1 MSRPI
6 TSRGTLCSLVAGIA
20 LLVALPGEGRAQSP
34 STSSGQAYPAK
45 PVRFLVSF
53 SAGSGTDTI
62 GRIVAGGMSQALGQQ
77 LVVENRAG
85 AAGNI
90 GAEIAAKSPP
100 DGYTLFLVNMGH
112 AANVTLYQ
120 KLPYD
125 LVRDFAPVTQLASSP
140 SIIVVHPSLPVKSVG
155 ELVKLAKAKPG
166 AIHYGSGGI
175 GTPTFVAGELF
186 KGHAGV
192 DLLHVPYKSGG
203 EAIIGVMTGEVPLY
217 FSPLSTALPLVQ
229 QGRLRALAVT
239 TAKRLP
245 QLPEYPTVAES
256 GYPGF
261 QAGNWY
267 GLLVPAKTPKDTIAT
282 IRNAAIKAMNDPAV
296 NKRMID
302 LGYVIIGDQPEEFAA
317 HIRSEIASLAKI
329 LKGLRA
335 GG

>member
-1 MSRPI
+1 MKLFR
-6 TSRGTLCSLVAGIA
+6 LVASA
-20 LLVALPGEGRAQSP
+20 LALFCFVWHSAAWA
-34 STSSGQAYPAK
+34 QAYPAK
-45 PVRFLVSF
+45 PIRFLVPF

-77 LVVENRAG
+77 LIVENRAG

-90 GAEIAAKSPP
+90 GAEFAAKSPP

-112 AANVTLYQ
+112 AANVTLYD

-140 SIIVVHPSLPVKSVG
+140 SMVVVHPSFPVKSMT
-155 ELVKLAKAKPG
+155 ELVRLARAKPG
-166 AIHYGSGGI
+166 AVHYGSGGI

-186 KGHAGV
+186 KLQSGV
-192 DLLHVPYKSGG
+192 DLMHVPYKSGG
-203 EAIIGVMTGEVPLY
+203 EAIIGVVTGEVPLY
-217 FSPLSTALPLVQ
+217 FSPLATALPHVQ
-229 QGRLRALAVT
+229 QGRLRGLAVT
-239 TAKRLP
+239 TLKRLP
-245 QLPEYPTVAES
+245 QLPQYPTVAES
-256 GYPGF
+256 GYPAF

-267 GLLVPAKTPKDTIAT
+267 GVLVPAKTPKEAIGT
-282 IRNAAIKAMNDPAV
+282 IRNAAIRGMNDSAA
-296 NKRMID
+296 NKRMVD